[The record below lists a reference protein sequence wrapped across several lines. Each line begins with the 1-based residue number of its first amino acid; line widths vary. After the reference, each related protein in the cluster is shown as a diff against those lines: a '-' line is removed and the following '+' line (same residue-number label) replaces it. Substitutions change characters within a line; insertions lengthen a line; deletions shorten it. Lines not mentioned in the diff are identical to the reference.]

1 MAIIGWAWAVA
12 TAIDKMNKK
21 KAIALECRNFYIPS
35 YAART
40 HIERSIIMNANE
52 LLDIINSG
60 ETSRVQFKE
69 ILPRVNSMCRE
80 IVAMSN
86 SIGGI
91 ILLGIKDKTGEIA
104 GLSLEQIEYAD
115 RKIAEFADSL
125 EPTVYVSTE
134 VVRITEADTVKLI
147 LVVNVPEGINKPYK
161 TAQGE
166 IYVKQGSN
174 KRLLTENSEI
184 LRLFKQSANLSADEM
199 PVYNTSIDDIDEQIF
214 SDYFKRE
221 FKESFQEKGLSY
233 EKALK
238 AKRVLLNGEITLAG
252 LLFFGKEPQNIR
264 PSLTIKAVSFF
275 GNNLAGTM
283 YRNKPEDFNGTIP
296 SLFKQGMDF
305 FRSNLHHIQKG
316 QQFNSI
322 GILEISENALIEV
335 LQNALIHRDYFKNV
349 PIRLFIFDNRIEI
362 ISPGKLP
369 NGLTTEDIKYGNAVI
384 RNPQMVTFSSHIL
397 PYSGWG
403 SGIKRAIQEQP
414 NIEFVNDESGNQFVV
429 KIPREQV

>member
-1 MAIIGWAWAVA
+1 
-12 TAIDKMNKK
+12 MND
-21 KAIALECRNFYIPS
+21 
-35 YAART
+35 T
-40 HIERSIIMNANE
+40 E
-52 LLDIINSG
+52 LLDIISSG
-60 ETSRVQFKE
+60 ETSKVQFKE
-69 ILPRVNSMCRE
+69 TLPRPDSMSRE

-91 ILLGIKDKTGEIA
+91 ILLGVKDKTGEIA

-115 RKIAEFADSL
+115 RKISEFADSL

-134 VVRITEADTVKLI
+134 VVKITESDIVKRI

-184 LRLFKQSANLSADEM
+184 KRLFQQGGDLSADEM
-199 PVYNTSIDDIDEQIF
+199 PVYNTSIDVLDEQVF

-238 AKRVLLNGEITLAG
+238 AKRILHNGEITLAG
-252 LLFFGKEPQNIR
+252 LLFFGKEPQNIK
-264 PSLTIKAVSFF
+264 PAFTIKAVSFF

-283 YRNKPEDFNGTIP
+283 YRNKPEDFKGTIP

-305 FRSNLHHIQKG
+305 FRSNLRYMQKG

-322 GILEISENALIEV
+322 GILEISEEALIEV
-335 LQNALIHRDYFKNV
+335 LQNALVHRDYFKNA
-349 PIRLFIFDNRIEI
+349 PIRLFIFDDRVEI

-369 NGLTTEDIKYGNAVI
+369 NGLTIEDLKYGNAVI
-384 RNPQMVTFSSHIL
+384 RNPQMAMFSSHIL
-397 PYSGWG
+397 PYSGLG
-403 SGIKRAIQEQP
+403 SGLKRAIKEQP
-414 NIEFVNDESGNQFVV
+414 NIEFVNDESGNQFIV
-429 KIPREQV
+429 KIPREQVQ

>member
-1 MAIIGWAWAVA
+1 
-12 TAIDKMNKK
+12 
-21 KAIALECRNFYIPS
+21 
-35 YAART
+35 
-40 HIERSIIMNANE
+40 MNASE

-69 ILPRVNSMCRE
+69 ILPRVDSMCRE

-91 ILLGIKDKTGEIA
+91 ILLGVKDKTGEIA

-134 VVRITEADTVKLI
+134 VVKITEADTVKRVL
-147 LVVNVPEGINKPYK
+147 LVNVPEGINKPYK

-184 LRLFKQSANLSADEM
+184 MRLFKQSANLSADEM

-238 AKRVLLNGEITLAG
+238 VKRVLHNGEITLAG
-252 LLFFGKEPQNIR
+252 LLFFGKDPQNIR
-264 PSLTIKAVSFF
+264 PPFTIKAVSFF

-283 YRNKPEDFNGTIP
+283 YRNKPADFKGTIP

-305 FRSNLHHIQKG
+305 FRSNLRHIQKG

-322 GILEISENALIEV
+322 GILEISEGALIEV
-335 LQNALIHRDYFKNV
+335 LQNALIHRDYFKSA

-369 NGLTTEDIKYGNAVI
+369 NGLTTEDLKYGNAVI
-384 RNPQMVTFSSHIL
+384 RNPQMATFASHIL
-397 PYSGWG
+397 PYSGLG
-403 SGIKRAIQEQP
+403 SGIKRAIEEQP
-414 NIEFVNDESGNQFVV
+414 NIEFANDYSGNQFVV
-429 KIPREQV
+429 KIPREQA